1 MARHRTRY
9 DKNALT
15 FLGGVTLA
23 ALITYHRGMKDS
35 VVEAFTFGVVTE
47 AVVGFCARRILY
59 CLSTP
64 HGAAARVTRLV
75 GGMGSVRKLIDAD
88 RIDDARVID
97 VNGVR
102 LKVAV
107 RVGSSARTPLL
118 LANGIGASLET
129 FEPLIAHLDR
139 NLTVIRFDVP
149 GIGGSPTP
157 PRPYRLPAL
166 ARTLG
171 RLLDILGYPAVDVL
185 GISWGGGLA
194 QQFAFTERRRCRRLV
209 LVATSPGVTMVP
221 PHPSVAAKM
230 VTPRRYW
237 DRQYMLRIAPDL
249 YGGSVRTDP
258 ASVGSLMADFAR
270 GAHLR
275 GYAHQMLATWGWSSI
290 PFLPLLRQP
299 TLVLAGSDDPLVPA
313 ANGRILAHLIRRAQL
328 LVYPGGHIE
337 LVANPGMLAP
347 RIDRFLAEEAQVR
360 RRRT

>member
-1 MARHRTRY
+1 
-9 DKNALT
+9 
-15 FLGGVTLA
+15 
-23 ALITYHRGMKDS
+23 
-35 VVEAFTFGVVTE
+35 
-47 AVVGFCARRILY
+47 
-59 CLSTP
+59 
-64 HGAAARVTRLV
+64 
-75 GGMGSVRKLIDAD
+75 MGSVRKLIDTD
-88 RIDDARVID
+88 DIDDARVID

-102 LKVAV
+102 LRVAV

-171 RLLDILGYPAVDVL
+171 RLLDILGYPEVDVL

-209 LVATSPGVTMVP
+209 LVATSPGATMVP

-237 DRQYMLRIAPDL
+237 DDQYMLRIAPDL

-258 ASVGSLMADFAR
+258 APLASLVAGFTHGLHMK
-270 GAHLR
+270 
-275 GYAHQMLATWGWSSI
+275 GYAHQMLAAWGWSSI

-299 TLVLAGSDDPLVPA
+299 ALVLAGDDDPLVPA
-313 ANGRILAHLIRRAQL
+313 ANGRILARLIRRAQL
-328 LVYPGGHIE
+328 HVYRGGHIE
-337 LVANPGMLAP
+337 LVANPKMLAP
-347 RIDRFLAEEAQVR
+347 RIDRFLAEEAQASR
-360 RRRT
+360 IRTYSPRAAASGG

>member
-1 MARHRTRY
+1 M
-9 DKNALT
+9 D
-15 FLGGVTLA
+15 
-23 ALITYHRGMKDS
+23 
-35 VVEAFTFGVVTE
+35 
-47 AVVGFCARRILY
+47 
-59 CLSTP
+59 
-64 HGAAARVTRLV
+64 
-75 GGMGSVRKLIDAD
+75 SVRKLIDD
-88 RIDDARVID
+88 DHIDDARVID

-102 LKVAV
+102 LRVTV

-129 FEPLIAHLDR
+129 FEPLIEHLDPD
-139 NLTVIRFDVP
+139 LTVIRFDVP

-171 RLLDILGYPAVDVL
+171 RLLDILGHSEVDVL
-185 GISWGGGLA
+185 GISWGGALA

-209 LVATSPGVTMVP
+209 LVATSPGATMVP

-237 DRQYMLRIAPDL
+237 DREYLLRIAPDL

-258 ASVGSLMADFAR
+258 APLASLMAGFAH
-270 GAHLR
+270 GAQMK

-299 TLVLAGSDDPLVPA
+299 TLVLAGNDDPLVPA
-313 ANGRILAHLIRRAQL
+313 ANGRILARLIGRAQL
-328 LVYPGGHIE
+328 HVYPGGHIE

-360 RRRT
+360 RRRTYSPGAAASGG